1 MLHGDISNQSGT
13 TIAFRCE
20 DFLIKFHNDTLTD
33 KVVTFFAGKERRAEV
48 DNKVL
53 SVMEHL
59 YRNTEYNVDLV
70 IERKNYTDKLKSMVE
85 DMPCSRVVLIDN
97 LNNIGS
103 RILVGDLSY
112 YVDDDYE
119 RRRQINSNYA
129 VTLNELRSMTRIG
142 R

>member
-33 KVVTFFAGKERRAEV
+33 KVVTFFAGKEKRAEV

-70 IERKNYTDKLKSMVE
+70 IERKNYTSKLKAMVE
-85 DMPCSRVVLIDN
+85 DMPYSRVVLIDS
-97 LNNIGS
+97 LNSIGS
-103 RILVGDLSY
+103 RILIGDLSY

-129 VTLNELRSMTRIG
+129 ITLNELRSMTRIG

>member
-1 MLHGDISNQSGT
+1 MLHGNISNQSGT

-33 KVVTFFAGKERRAEV
+33 KVVSFFAGKEKRAEV

-85 DMPCSRVVLIDN
+85 NMPCSRVVLIDN

-103 RILVGDLSY
+103 RILIGDLSY

-119 RRRQINSNYA
+119 RRRQINSNNA

>member
-33 KVVTFFAGKERRAEV
+33 KVVTFFAGKEKRAEV

-70 IERKNYTDKLKSMVE
+70 IERKNYTDKLKSMVK

>member
-1 MLHGDISNQSGT
+1 
-13 TIAFRCE
+13 
-20 DFLIKFHNDTLTD
+20 
-33 KVVTFFAGKERRAEV
+33 
-48 DNKVL
+48 
-53 SVMEHL
+53 
-59 YRNTEYNVDLV
+59 
-70 IERKNYTDKLKSMVE
+70 
-85 DMPCSRVVLIDN
+85 MPCSRVVLIDN